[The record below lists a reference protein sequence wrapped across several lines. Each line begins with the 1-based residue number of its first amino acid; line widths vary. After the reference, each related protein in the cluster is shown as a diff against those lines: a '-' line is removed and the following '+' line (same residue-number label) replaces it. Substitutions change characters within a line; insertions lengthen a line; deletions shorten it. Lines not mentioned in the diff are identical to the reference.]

1 MSNLRVGI
9 MIGYYILGT
18 VLFVAV
24 LVLVISYICFRM
36 AFYVP
41 RKKVVNSEEFK
52 LPDGEIY
59 KKYENEMIGFIKK
72 VRQLPHEDVEI
83 TSFDGLKLRG
93 KYYEYAPNAPIEL
106 MFHGYRGNSESDLS
120 GGVLRCFALGRSV
133 LLVDHRA
140 SGRSE
145 GKVISFGVNESKD
158 CLKWLDFLNN
168 KFENAKI
175 ILSGISMGAS
185 TILMASGKDLPK
197 NVIGVI
203 ADCGYTSPKEIIKTV
218 IKQMKLPPNL
228 AYPFVKLGAKI
239 YGKFNLEED
248 SPIEAVKRCKVPI
261 IFFHGNVDD
270 YVPYEMSV
278 KNYNACVS
286 RKKLVTVKGAGHGL
300 AYIVAPDEY
309 LKELNEFFTPLLS
322 DKEE

>member
-1 MSNLRVGI
+1 MVYI
-9 MIGYYILGT
+9 MFGYYILGT

-24 LVLVISYICFRM
+24 LVLIISYICFRM

-93 KYYEYAPNAPIEL
+93 KYYEYSPNAPIEL

-261 IFFHGNVDD
+261 IFFHGDVDD

-300 AYIVAPDEY
+300 AYIVDPDEY

>member
-1 MSNLRVGI
+1 MVVLEGLIAVNRQQRKLRNQLQALPHHVGRGKIVGI
-9 MIGYYILGT
+9 FVVGIKRQHATGENVHH
-18 VLFVAV
+18 VLSGRLEDHIPHEGGGQRAV
-24 LVLVISYICFRM
+24 L
-36 AFYVP
+36 
-41 RKKVVNSEEFK
+41 
-52 LPDGEIY
+52 GELRF
-59 KKYENEMIGFIKK
+59 E
-72 VRQLPHEDVEI
+72 
-83 TSFDGLKLRG
+83 LRG
-93 KYYEYAPNAPIEL
+93 KYYEYSPNAPIEL

-248 SPIEAVKRCKVPI
+248 SPIEAVKKAQIPI
-261 IFFHGNVDD
+261 IFFHGDCDD

-278 KNYNACVS
+278 KNYDACVS

-300 AYIVAPDEY
+300 AYIVDPDEY

>member
-1 MSNLRVGI
+1 

-18 VLFVAV
+18 VLFIAV
-24 LVLVISYICFRM
+24 LVLIISYICFRM

-59 KKYENEMIGFIKK
+59 KKYENEIIGFIKK

-261 IFFHGNVDD
+261 IFFHGDVDD

-300 AYIVAPDEY
+300 AYIVDPDEY

>member
-1 MSNLRVGI
+1 MVYI
-9 MIGYYILGT
+9 MFGYYILGT
-18 VLFVAV
+18 VLFIAV

-261 IFFHGNVDD
+261 IFFHGDVDD

-278 KNYNACVS
+278 KNYDACVS

-300 AYIVAPDEY
+300 AYIVDPNSY
-309 LKELNEFFTPLLS
+309 LTALNEFFTPLLS

>member
-9 MIGYYILGT
+9 MSGYYILGT
-18 VLFVAV
+18 VLLLAV
-24 LVLVISYICFRM
+24 LVLIISYICFRM

-72 VRQLPHEDVEI
+72 VRQLPYEDVEI

-203 ADCGYTSPKEIIKTV
+203 ADCGYTSPKEIIKMV

-261 IFFHGNVDD
+261 IFFHGDCDD

-300 AYIVAPDEY
+300 AYIVDPDEY